1 METNARI
8 IRRLTDNITV
18 TKKLKD
24 MTKLDY
30 YSMHDHRA
38 RKLITGSILRKSDET
53 TETTERILALLNE
66 MYNTEFN
73 LK

>member
-1 METNARI
+1 MEDDARI
-8 IRRLTDNITV
+8 TRRLTDNITV
-18 TKKLKD
+18 TEKLKD

-30 YSMHDHRA
+30 YSMHDYKA
-38 RKLITGSILRKSDET
+38 RKLITGSIIRHESEAP
-53 TETTERILALLNE
+53 ETTERILALLDE

>member
-8 IRRLTDNITV
+8 TRRLTDNITV
-18 TKKLKD
+18 TEKLKD

-30 YSMHDHRA
+30 YSMHDYKA
-38 RKLITGSILRKSDET
+38 RKLITGSILRQSDET
-53 TETTERILALLNE
+53 IETTERILALLDE

>member
-1 METNARI
+1 
-8 IRRLTDNITV
+8 
-18 TKKLKD
+18 

-30 YSMHDHRA
+30 YSMHDYKA
-38 RKLITGSILRKSDET
+38 RKLITGSILRQSDET
-53 TETTERILALLNE
+53 IETTERILALLDE

>member
-1 METNARI
+1 MFNARI
-8 IRRLTDNITV
+8 TRRLTDNITV
-18 TKKLKD
+18 TEKLKD

-30 YSMHDHRA
+30 YSMHDYKA

-53 TETTERILALLNE
+53 TETTERILALLDE